1 MQLYDDLYGLIR
13 QDQEANRYFHSLP
26 NYVREAIS
34 QRAQRINSV
43 ESLRDYAENLT
54 RDDE

>member
-1 MQLYDDLYGLIR
+1 MQHYEDLYSLIR
-13 QDQEANRYFHSLP
+13 QDSEANRYFCSLP
-26 NYVREAIS
+26 NYVRES
-34 QRAQRINSV
+34 MNQRAQSINSI

>member
-1 MQLYDDLYGLIR
+1 MPHYDNLYNLIR
-13 QDQEANRYFHSLP
+13 ENPEASRYFHSLP
-26 NYVREAIS
+26 EYVRES
-34 QRAQRINSV
+34 VSKRAQNINSI

>member
-1 MQLYDDLYGLIR
+1 MQHYDSLFGLI
-13 QDQEANRYFHSLP
+13 QQSPEADRYFHSLP
-26 NYVREAIS
+26 NYVREAIR
-34 QRAQRINSV
+34 QRAQSINSV

>member
-1 MQLYDDLYGLIR
+1 MQHYEDLYGLIR
-13 QDQEANRYFHSLP
+13 QNPEADRYFRSLP
-26 NYVREAIS
+26 NFVRESIS
-34 QRAQRINSV
+34 QRAQSINSI

>member
-1 MQLYDDLYGLIR
+1 MQHYDNLYGLI
-13 QDQEANRYFHSLP
+13 QQSQEAERYFHSLP
-26 NYVREAIS
+26 NYVREAIN
-34 QRAQRINSV
+34 QRAQSINSI

>member
-1 MQLYDDLYGLIR
+1 MQHYEDLYGLIR
-13 QDQEANRYFHSLP
+13 QDQEAKRYFRSLP
-26 NYVREAIS
+26 NYVREAIN
-34 QRAQRINSV
+34 QRAQAINSV